1 MTQNTA
7 GLFCYAGGW
16 ITGLIF
22 LVTDKRPSVRVHAAQ
37 SIVVFGGLNVMYV
50 VLDGILLPGLVFNL
64 IRLSMVGL
72 WIVLMVAAYQGQPF
86 EIPVV
91 ADPAKSLLDRFDK
104 SMSSSSNPAPQPAL
118 PFASAPAIPPRTPD
132 APFDPAKGQLTIQLI
147 DQMGYWRPS
156 DAIRALGTPVEREFD
171 GQRMQNDTY
180 FYTAPAGRPYKIKLV
195 FDHSQLLKAVIISTH
210 GLSSLEMVD
219 ILGERPAST
228 DLGRGW
234 HSYDFPASQCS
245 VIVDRSEF
253 VDTIAFVGLE
263 AKAIF
268 ARWDGWATHLP

>member
-1 MTQNTA
+1 LPENIT
-7 GLFCYAGGW
+7 GLLCYAGGW

-22 LVTDKRPSVRVHAAQ
+22 LVTDKRPSVRVHAAR
-37 SIVVFGGLNVMYV
+37 SIVIFGGLNVIYV
-50 VLDGILLPGLVFNL
+50 VLDGVILPGLLFNF

-72 WIVLMVAAYQGQPF
+72 WIILMGTAYLGQPF
-86 EIPVV
+86 EIAVV
-91 ADPAKSLLDRFDK
+91 ADPTKSLLDRFDK
-104 SMSSSSNPAPQPAL
+104 SISSSSNPAAHPAL
-118 PFASAPAIPPRTPD
+118 LLASAPATPPRTPD
-132 APFDPAKGQLTIQLI
+132 APFDPAKGQLTIQII
-147 DQMGYWRPS
+147 DQMGYWRPN
-156 DAIRALGTPVEREFD
+156 DAIRALGTPVQREFD

-195 FDHSQLLKAVIISTH
+195 FDQTQLLKAVIISTH
-210 GLSSLEMVD
+210 DLSALEIADV
-219 ILGERPAST
+219 LGERPGST

-253 VDTIAFVGLE
+253 VDKIAFVGLE

-268 ARWDGWATHLP
+268 ARWDRWAAHLP